1 MKKSEFYRSAQI
13 AVINSRNL
21 PVETKIEVLRIL
33 FEDEDIAIFQEK
45 RDETKEG
52 EQTNEPI

>member
-33 FEDEDIAIFQEK
+33 FEDEDLALYQEK
-45 RDETKEG
+45 QEETKAGADE
-52 EQTNEPI
+52 